1 MPEVTAA
8 IKELH
13 SYDVPEIIAA
23 DITGGNKDYLK
34 WVGENTVPR
43 AAIDT
48 NKVSELKNAVAP

>member
-43 AAIDT
+43 AT
-48 NKVSELKNAVAP
+48 GGNKILEQKNEEAP